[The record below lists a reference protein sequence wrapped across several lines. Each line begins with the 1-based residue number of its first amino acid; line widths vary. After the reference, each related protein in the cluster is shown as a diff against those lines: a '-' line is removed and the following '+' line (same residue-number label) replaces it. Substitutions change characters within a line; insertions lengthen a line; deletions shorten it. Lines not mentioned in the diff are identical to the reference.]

1 MHYAVILT
9 GTKSD
14 MATLTIRNLPDDV
27 YQALRD
33 RARRRKRSINREAIF
48 QLETSIGTRE
58 VDIETEL
65 EEIREFRE
73 SLKGVYATEAGI
85 NAAKIEGRL

>member
-1 MHYAVILT
+1 
-9 GTKSD
+9 

-27 YQALRD
+27 YQALRE

-48 QLETSIGTRE
+48 QLETSFGTRE

-73 SLKGVYATEAGI
+73 SLKGVYATEAEI
-85 NAAKIEGRL
+85 NAAKNEGRP